1 MVSGENVGV
10 YLARSCFVKLNMSG
24 SLKYLLVKQKRT
36 INANVCGGKGKPG
49 NRPHY

>member
-10 YLARSCFVKLNMSG
+10 YIAHSRYVKLNILE
-24 SLKYLLVKQKRT
+24 SLKYLFVKQKRT

-49 NRPHY
+49 NRHCH